1 MDSIVPRVLLPRPL
15 DARNVSDSLAR
26 GAAYVR
32 SHWVKMPPLLL
43 ARHLSRKAWLRL
55 ARDRGEPGSAFS
67 RSGS

>member
-1 MDSIVPRVLLPRPL
+1 LLPRPL
-15 DARNVSDSLAR
+15 DASDAGDAWAR
-26 GAAYVR
+26 RAAYLR

-43 ARHLSRKAWLRL
+43 ARHLVYKGWVRL